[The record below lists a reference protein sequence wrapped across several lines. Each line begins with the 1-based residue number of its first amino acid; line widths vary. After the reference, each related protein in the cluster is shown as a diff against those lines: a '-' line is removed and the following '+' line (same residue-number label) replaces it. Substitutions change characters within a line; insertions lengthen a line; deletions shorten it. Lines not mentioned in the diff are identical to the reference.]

1 MGAISYWI
9 IAMTWQVAVMIVFGS
24 LVVLMMTGMPIAI
37 CFMFINIVGAVLVL
51 GYPAGLDYLIQSMW
65 SSLATFTIAPVP
77 LFVLMGELMFHSGLG
92 GDVVKIVD
100 QWLGRLPGRGSLI
113 AVGSGVILAALTG
126 VSIASVSILGAVLL
140 PQMEK
145 QGYHKSMI
153 FGPILGGGGL
163 AVLIPPSGLAVLLAA
178 IGEISVGKILLAII
192 GPGLLLAALYAAYII
207 IRCVINPSLAP
218 QYDAPK
224 VSFKEKLLNLA
235 KNILPVTAIIFSV
248 IGFMVLGIA
257 TPEEAA
263 ASGAIATLIVAVI
276 QGRMTWL
283 VLKKTILG
291 SLRITGMIFLIIA
304 GARGFSQVLA
314 YVGAT
319 QAMAQFVLQLPV
331 HPLLIMGIMQ
341 VVLLI
346 LGCFMDSAAI
356 ILLTMPIFVPAIISL
371 GFDPV
376 WFGAISVL
384 NIEVGLI
391 TPPFGVALYT
401 MKAVAPS
408 KYTMSDV
415 INSAAPFIFLQVF
428 AIGLCMIFPS
438 IPLWLPG
445 L

>member
-1 MGAISYWI
+1 ME
-9 IAMTWQVAVMIVFGS
+9 WQVAVLIVFGS

-51 GYPAGLDYLIQSMW
+51 GYPAGLDYIIQSMW

-77 LFVLMGELMFHSGLG
+77 LFVIMGELMFHSGLG

-192 GPGLLLAALYAAYII
+192 GPGLLLAGLYSAYII
-207 IRCVINPSLAP
+207 TRCAVNPSLAP

-235 KNILPVTAIIFSV
+235 KNILPVAAIIFSV

-263 ASGAIATLIVAVI
+263 ASGAIATLLVAVI

-291 SLRITGMIFLIIA
+291 SLKITGMIFLIIA
-304 GARGFSQVLA
+304 GARGFSQILA

-331 HPLLIMGIMQ
+331 HPLVIMGIMQ

-356 ILLTMPIFVPAIISL
+356 ILLTMPIFVPAVISL

-408 KYTMSDV
+408 KYTMGDV
-415 INSAAPFIFLQVF
+415 ISSAVPFIFLQVL
-428 AIGLCMIFPS
+428 AIGLCMIFPW

>member
-1 MGAISYWI
+1 MDWQ
-9 IAMTWQVAVMIVFGS
+9 IAVLIVFGS
-24 LVVLMMTGMPIAI
+24 LVVLMLTGMPIAI
-37 CFMFINIVGAVLVL
+37 CFMFINVIGAVLVL

-77 LFVLMGELMFHSGLG
+77 LFVVMGELMFHSGLG

-126 VSIASVSILGAVLL
+126 VSIASVSILGSVLL

-192 GPGLLLAALYAAYII
+192 GPGILLAFLYSAYII
-207 IRCVINPSLAP
+207 IRCSINPSLAP
-218 QYDAPK
+218 QYEAPR
-224 VSFKEKLLNLA
+224 VSMSEKLRNLA
-235 KNILPVTAIIFSV
+235 YNIIPVAVIIFSV

-263 ASGAIATLIVAVI
+263 ASGAIATLIVAVA
-276 QGRMTWL
+276 QRRMNWL
-283 VLKKTILG
+283 VIKKTILG
-291 SLRITGMIFLIIA
+291 SLRVTGMIFLIIA

-331 HPLLIMGIMQ
+331 HPLVIMGIMQ

-401 MKAVAPS
+401 MKAVAPPQ
-408 KYTMSDV
+408 YTMGDV
-415 INSAAPFIFLQVF
+415 ISSAVPFIALQVV

-438 IPLWLPG
+438 IPLWLPSIK
-445 L
+445 

>member
-1 MGAISYWI
+1 MEWQIAVVI
-9 IAMTWQVAVMIVFGS
+9 IFTS
-24 LVVLMMTGMPIAI
+24 LILLMLTGMPIAL
-37 CFMFINIVGAVLVL
+37 CFMFINVVGGLLVL
-51 GYPAGLDYLIQSMW
+51 GYPSGLEYMIQSMW
-65 SSLATFTIAPVP
+65 SSLATFTIAPIP
-77 LFVLMGELMFHSGLG
+77 LFVIMGELMFHSGLG

-207 IRCVINPSLAP
+207 IKCAANPSLAP
-218 QYDAPK
+218 FYEAPK
-224 VSFKEKLLNLA
+224 VSLKEKLGNVA
-235 KNILPVTAIIFSV
+235 YNILPVAAIIFSV
-248 IGFMVLGIA
+248 IGFMVLGVA

-263 ASGAIATLIVAVI
+263 ASGALATLFVALIQRRITKLVI
-276 QGRMTWL
+276 
-283 VLKKTILG
+283 KKTILG
-291 SLRITGMIFLIIA
+291 TLKVTGMIFLIIA
-304 GARGFSQVLA
+304 GARGFSQILA

-319 QAMAQFVLQLPV
+319 QAMAEFVLKLPV
-331 HPLLIMGIMQ
+331 HPIVIMGIMQ
-341 VVLLI
+341 VVILI

-376 WFGAISVL
+376 WFGAIAVL
-384 NIEVGLI
+384 NIEIGLI

-401 MKAVAPS
+401 MKAVAPP
-408 KYTMSDV
+408 KYTMGDIIS
-415 INSAAPFIFLQVF
+415 SAAPFIFLQIA
-428 AIGLCMIFPS
+428 AIGICMMFPS
-438 IPLWLPG
+438 IVMWLPG
-445 L
+445 VK

>member
-1 MGAISYWI
+1 MD
-9 IAMTWQVAVMIVFGS
+9 WQVAVLIVFGS

-51 GYPAGLDYLIQSMW
+51 GYPSGLDYLIQSMW

-77 LFVLMGELMFHSGLG
+77 LFVIMGELMFHSGLG

-100 QWLGRLPGRGSLI
+100 QWLGRIPGRGSLI

-126 VSIASVSILGAVLL
+126 VSIASVSILGSVLL

-153 FGPILGGGGL
+153 FGPILAGGGL

-207 IRCVINPSLAP
+207 IRCVVNPSLAP
-218 QYDAPK
+218 TYEAPK
-224 VSFKEKLLNLA
+224 VSLSEKLLNLA
-235 KNILPVTAIIFSV
+235 TNILPVTAIIFSV

-263 ASGAIATLIVAVI
+263 ASGAIATLIVAIV
-276 QGRMTWL
+276 QRRMNWP

-291 SLRITGMIFLIIA
+291 SLKVTGMIFLIIA

-331 HPLLIMGIMQ
+331 HPLVVMGIMQ

-415 INSAAPFIFLQVF
+415 INSVAPFVFLQVL

>member
-1 MGAISYWI
+1 
-9 IAMTWQVAVMIVFGS
+9 MTWQAAVLVVFGS
-24 LVVLMMTGMPIAI
+24 LIVLMLTGMPIAI
-37 CFMFINIVGAVLVL
+37 CFMFINIVGAVLVF
-51 GYPAGLDYLIQSMW
+51 GYPAGLDYLVQSMW
-65 SSLATFTIAPVP
+65 TSLATFTIAPVP

-92 GDVVKIVD
+92 GDVVKLVD

-126 VSIASVSILGAVLL
+126 VSIASVSILGSVLL

-153 FGPILGGGGL
+153 FGPILGAGGL

-192 GPGLLLAALYAAYII
+192 GPGLLLAALYSAYII
-207 IRCVINPSLAP
+207 GRCVMNPSLAP
-218 QYDAPK
+218 QYEAPN
-224 VSFKEKLLNLA
+224 VLMAEKIRNLLT
-235 KNILPVTAIIFSV
+235 NIFPVAAIIFSV
-248 IGFMVLGIA
+248 IGFMVLGVA

-263 ASGAIATLIVAVI
+263 ASGAIATLLVSAL
-276 QGRMTWL
+276 QRRLSWL
-283 VLKKTILG
+283 VIKKSILG

-304 GARGFSQVLA
+304 GARGFSQILA

-331 HPLLIMGIMQ
+331 HPLVVMAIMQ
-341 VVLLI
+341 VVILI

-401 MKAVAPS
+401 MKAVAPP
-408 KYTMSDV
+408 KYTMNDV
-415 INSAAPFIFLQVF
+415 IRSAAPFIFLQIL
-428 AIGLCMIFPS
+428 AIGLCMIFPG
-438 IPLWLPG
+438 IPLWLVG
-445 L
+445 SK

>member
-1 MGAISYWI
+1 MD
-9 IAMTWQVAVMIVFGS
+9 WQVAVLIVFGS

-51 GYPAGLDYLIQSMW
+51 GYPSGLDYLIQSMW
-65 SSLATFTIAPVP
+65 TSLATFTIAPVP
-77 LFVLMGELMFHSGLG
+77 LFVIMGELMFHSGLG

-100 QWLGRLPGRGSLI
+100 QWLGRLPGRGSSI

-126 VSIASVSILGAVLL
+126 VSIASVSILGSVLL

-153 FGPILGGGGL
+153 FGPILAGGGL

-192 GPGLLLAALYAAYII
+192 GPGLLLAALYTAYII

-218 QYDAPK
+218 TYEAPK
-224 VSFKEKLLNLA
+224 VSMSEKLLHLA
-235 KNILPVTAIIFSV
+235 KNILPVAAIIFSV

-263 ASGAIATLIVAVI
+263 ASGAIATLVVAVI
-276 QGRMTWL
+276 QGRMNWL

-291 SLRITGMIFLIIA
+291 SLKVTGMIFLIIA

-331 HPLLIMGIMQ
+331 HPLVIMGIMQ

-415 INSAAPFIFLQVF
+415 INSAVPFIFLQVF
-428 AIGLCMIFPS
+428 AIGLCMIFPW

>member
-1 MGAISYWI
+1 ME
-9 IAMTWQVAVMIVFGS
+9 WQVAVLIIFSS
-24 LVVLMMTGMPIAI
+24 LIVLMMTGMPIAI
-37 CFMFINIVGAVLVL
+37 CFMFINVIGAVLVL
-51 GYPAGLDYLIQSMW
+51 GYPAGLDYIIQSMW

-77 LFVLMGELMFHSGLG
+77 LFVIMGELMFHSGLG

-100 QWLGRLPGRGSLI
+100 QWLGCLPGRGSLI
-113 AVGSGVILAALTG
+113 AIGSGVILAALTG
-126 VSIASVSILGAVLL
+126 VSIASVSILGSVLL

-145 QGYHKSMI
+145 EGYHKSMI

-192 GPGLLLAALYAAYII
+192 GPGLLLAALYSAYII
-207 IRCVINPSLAP
+207 IRCAMNPSLAP
-218 QYDAPK
+218 VHAASRVPLR
-224 VSFKEKLLNLA
+224 EKLSNLA
-235 KNILPVTAIIFSV
+235 YNIVPVAAIIFSV
-248 IGFMVLGIA
+248 IGFMMLGVA

-263 ASGAIATLIVAVI
+263 ASGAIATLIVAI
-276 QGRMTWL
+276 AQKRMNRL
-283 VLKKTILG
+283 VLRKTIIG
-291 SLRITGMIFLIIA
+291 SLKVTGMIFLIIA

-319 QAMAQFVLQLPV
+319 QAMAQFVLALPV
-331 HPLLIMGIMQ
+331 HRLVIMGIMQ

-401 MKAVAPS
+401 MKAVAPP
-408 KYTMSDV
+408 KYTMTDV
-415 INSAAPFIFLQVF
+415 ISSAVPFIFLQVL

-445 L
+445 H

>member
-1 MGAISYWI
+1 MA
-9 IAMTWQVAVMIVFGS
+9 WQTAVLIVFGS
-24 LVVLMMTGMPIAI
+24 LVVLMMTGMPIAV

-51 GYPAGLDYLIQSMW
+51 GYPAGLDYLVQSMW

-100 QWLGRLPGRGSLI
+100 QWLWRLPGRGSLI
-113 AVGSGVILAALTG
+113 AIGSGVILAALTG
-126 VSIASVSILGAVLL
+126 VSIASVSILGSVLL

-192 GPGLLLAALYAAYII
+192 GPGLLLAALYSAYII
-207 IRCVINPSLAP
+207 TRCAINPSLAP
-218 QYDAPK
+218 AYEAPR
-224 VSFKEKLLNLA
+224 VSLSEKLLNLA
-235 KNILPVTAIIFSV
+235 KNILPVAAIIFSV

-263 ASGAIATLIVAVI
+263 ASGAIATLLVAVV
-276 QGRMTWL
+276 QGRMNWL
-283 VLKKTILG
+283 VIRKTILG

-331 HPLLIMGIMQ
+331 HPLVIMGIMQ

-415 INSAAPFIFLQVF
+415 ISSAVPFVFLQVL

-438 IPLWLPG
+438 IPLWLVAG
-445 L
+445 

>member
-1 MGAISYWI
+1 
-9 IAMTWQVAVMIVFGS
+9 MTWQAAVLVVFGS
-24 LVVLMMTGMPIAI
+24 LIVLMLTGMPIAI
-37 CFMFINIVGAVLVL
+37 CFMFINIVGAVLVF
-51 GYPAGLDYLIQSMW
+51 GYPAGLDYLVQSMW
-65 SSLATFTIAPVP
+65 TSLATFTIAPVP

-92 GDVVKIVD
+92 GDVVKLVD

-126 VSIASVSILGAVLL
+126 VSIASVSILGSVLL

-153 FGPILGGGGL
+153 FGPILGAGGL

-192 GPGLLLAALYAAYII
+192 GPGLLLAALYSAYII
-207 IRCVINPSLAP
+207 GRCVMNPSLAP
-218 QYDAPK
+218 QYEAPN
-224 VSFKEKLLNLA
+224 VLMAEKIRNLLT
-235 KNILPVTAIIFSV
+235 NIFPVAAIIFSV

-263 ASGAIATLIVAVI
+263 ASGAIATLLVSAL
-276 QGRMTWL
+276 QRRLSWL
-283 VLKKTILG
+283 VIKKSILG

-304 GARGFSQVLA
+304 GARGFSQILA

-331 HPLLIMGIMQ
+331 HPLVVMAIMQ
-341 VVLLI
+341 VVILI

-401 MKAVAPS
+401 MKAVAPP
-408 KYTMSDV
+408 KYTMNDV
-415 INSAAPFIFLQVF
+415 IRSAAPFIFLQIL
-428 AIGLCMIFPS
+428 AIGLCMIFPG
-438 IPLWLPG
+438 IPLWLVG
-445 L
+445 GK